1 MPFPEDFLH
10 YLWKFRLFDRK
21 DLRTVS
27 DDHIEIVSTGIHN
40 KNAGPDFEH
49 ARIRIGETVW
59 VGNVEIHLYSSDW
72 DKHQHSVDKA
82 YDNVIL
88 HVVFQHD
95 KALFR
100 SDGSEIHTM
109 EMKHRIP
116 SGVQTR
122 YEELMRNMNWI
133 PCEKH
138 IGRVDGFHI
147 KNWLAR
153 ILTERLEEKAQ
164 TVNTILNE
172 YKGSWDDAFYV
183 MLARN
188 FGFKINALPFE
199 MLARSLPQQIL
210 ARHKQNDLQ
219 IEALIFGQSGFLNDK
234 PVDNYAKALQN
245 EYRYLRK
252 KYSLKPLDKFLWK
265 FLRLRPQNFPTMRL
279 AQFAALVIKSSHL
292 FSGIIGTGDLSSLRG
307 LFTDLPVNVY
317 WKTHFRFDKETT
329 GTMSAQIGEDAGN
342 NILLNTVSL
351 FLYSYGK
358 YTGNEYYIRRS
369 LVLLESLPSETNQIT
384 RRFSETG
391 INSEHAD
398 SSQALLQLK
407 KYYCDEKKCLNC
419 GIGIQLL
426 NYL

>member
-10 YLWKFRLFDRK
+10 YLWKFRLFDWK
-21 DLRTVS
+21 DLHTTSKDPV
-27 DDHIEIVSTGIHN
+27 EIISTGIHN

-72 DKHQHSVDKA
+72 DKHQHSSDKA

-95 KALFR
+95 KTLFR

-109 EMKHRIP
+109 EMNHRIP
-116 SGVQTR
+116 SGVQAR
-122 YEELMRNMNWI
+122 YEELMLNMNWI

-138 IGRVDGFHI
+138 IGRVDEFHV
-147 KNWLAR
+147 KSWLAR
-153 ILTERLEEKAQ
+153 VLTERLEEKAQ
-164 TVNTILNE
+164 TVNIILNE

-234 PVDNYAKALQN
+234 TDDNYAKALQN
-245 EYRYLRK
+245 EYRHLRK

-265 FLRLRPQNFPTMRL
+265 FLRLRPQNFPTIRL

-292 FSGIIGTGDLSSLRG
+292 FSGIIETGDLTSLRG
-307 LFTDLPVNVY
+307 LFTNLPVNLY
-317 WKTHFRFDKETT
+317 WKTHFRFNKET
-329 GTMSAQIGEDAGN
+329 GPISAQIGEDAIN

-358 YTGNEYYIRRS
+358 YTGNEYYAGRS
-369 LVLLESLPSETNQIT
+369 LALLESLPSEINQVT
-384 RRFSETG
+384 RRFNETG
-391 INSEHAD
+391 INSEYAD